1 MKELSY
7 DHCVSVSG
15 GWWTRRQSSGGQMN
29 RSRPRHQSD
38 KARTCTTLTGFL
50 TAGGGV
56 SGLAGAASRKAG
68 LIGGLAISGASLL
81 WLQKG
86 CNK

>member
-38 KARTCTTLTGFL
+38 KARTCTTLNGFL

-56 SGLAGAASRKAG
+56 SGLAGAASRKGRFDWRACNNGRFAPVASEG
-68 LIGGLAISGASLL
+68 L
-81 WLQKG
+81 
-86 CNK
+86 